1 MKKIAIIGIIL
12 LILAG
17 LIIGFTV
24 LSEDN
29 SNNIEK
35 SKLDNIT
42 ENGHYNTKEDMVAYI
57 YKFHKHIEKSNLD
70 NITENGHY
78 NTKEDVAAYIYKFHK
93 VPGNY
98 ITKNEAKKLGWS
110 GGSLSKIAPG
120 KSIGGDVFTNRE
132 KILPEGHRYIECDID
147 TDGGD
152 TRGAKRIVYS
162 ADDFKIYY
170 TDDHY
175 STFTEIKVG
184 D

>member
-12 LILAG
+12 FILAG

-29 SNNIEK
+29 S
-35 SKLDNIT
+35 
-42 ENGHYNTKEDMVAYI
+42 
-57 YKFHKHIEKSNLD
+57 KHMEKSNLD

-78 NTKEDVAAYIYKFHK
+78 NSKEDVAAYIYKFHK
-93 VPGNY
+93 LPGNY

-120 KSIGGDVFTNRE
+120 KSIGGDVFTNRQ